1 MRCAQLIEDLIIGLV
16 IGGLFFAIS
25 VYVIM
30 RIKLQSLAERLGLE
44 FELDFKMREGKLKKQ
59 IANNARNALKGQVA
73 EHLAPL
79 LKCELEDFH
88 LADMTF
94 IGAPIDY
101 LIIDGYNEFMGGNP
115 DREIRVVLADIKAGR
130 KAQLT
135 TEQKRIRDACEAGR
149 VEFRIIK
156 LLEGFE

>member
-1 MRCAQLIEDLIIGLV
+1 MLIQDLIIGLV
-16 IGGLFFAIS
+16 IGGLFFAII

-30 RIKLQSLAERLGLE
+30 RIELQSLAERFRLE
-44 FELDFKMREGKLKKQ
+44 FELDFKTREGDLRKQ
-59 IANNARNALKGQVA
+59 IADKARSVRKGQVA

-101 LIIDGYNEFMGGNP
+101 LIIDGYNEVKDGNR
-115 DREIRVVLADIKAGR
+115 DREIRIVLADIKTG

-135 TEQKRIRDACEAGR
+135 TEQRRIRDACKAGR
-149 VEFRIIK
+149 VEFRTIK
-156 LLEGFE
+156 LLEEFE

>member
-1 MRCAQLIEDLIIGLV
+1 MIEDIMIGLV
-16 IGGLFFAIS
+16 IGGLFFAII

-30 RIKLQSLAERLGLE
+30 RIKLQSLAERLRLE
-44 FELDFKMREGKLKKQ
+44 FELDFKTREGKLRKQ
-59 IANNARNALKGQVA
+59 IADKARSILKGQVA

-79 LKCELEDFH
+79 LKCELEDFN

-101 LIIDGYNEFMGGNP
+101 LIIDGYNEFKDGNR
-115 DREIRVVLADIKAGR
+115 DIEIRIVLADIKTGK

-135 TEQKRIRDACEAGR
+135 TEQRRIRDACKAGR
-149 VEFRIIK
+149 VEFRTIK
-156 LLEGFE
+156 LLEEFE

>member
-1 MRCAQLIEDLIIGLV
+1 MIEDLIIGLV
-16 IGGLFFAIS
+16 IGSLLVAII

-30 RIKLQSLAERLGLE
+30 RIKLQSLAERLRLE
-44 FELDFKMREGKLKKQ
+44 FELDFKTREGNLKKQ
-59 IANNARNALKGQVA
+59 IANNARNALRGQVA

-101 LIIDGYNEFMGGNP
+101 LIIDGYNEFKDGNR
-115 DREIRVVLADIKAGR
+115 DREMSIVLADIKTGK

-135 TEQKRIRDACEAGR
+135 AEQRRIRDACKAGR
-149 VEFRIIK
+149 VEFRTIK
-156 LLEGFE
+156 LLEEFE